1 MKKLFVLL
9 ITAFLASNFA
19 FAQSAWVNYKIDNK
33 LSTRLPAQP
42 KTLNENSVYALD
54 KDSLVYIVTV
64 IDLQKVAELDSAAL
78 VPLAPTTDFANKI
91 KEGVEQKMHGFNMG
105 DIRVGKWKDYTS
117 YKLAGDNDETQ
128 VNSFTFMVIIGSKLY
143 ALMTLTPENK
153 TGKGKNSFYSSLK
166 FN

>member
-1 MKKLFVLL
+1 MKKLSLLL

-19 FAQSAWVNYKIDNK
+19 LAQSSWVNYKIDNK
-33 LSTRLPAQP
+33 LSTRLPATP

-64 IDLQKVAELDSAAL
+64 LDLQKVAELDSAAL
-78 VPLAPTTDFANKI
+78 IPLAPTPDFANKI
-91 KEGVEQKMHGFNMG
+91 KEGVEQKMNGFTMG
-105 DIRVGKWKDYTS
+105 DIKVGKWKDYTS
-117 YKLAGDNDETQ
+117 YKLEGGNDAKQ
-128 VNSFTFMVIIGSKLY
+128 LNSYTFIVIVGSKLY

>member
-1 MKKLFVLL
+1 MRKLFVLL

-19 FAQSAWVNYKIDNK
+19 SAQSSWVTYKIDNK
-33 LSTRLPAQP
+33 LSTRLPTLP

-64 IDLQKVAELDSAAL
+64 VDLLKVAELDSAAL
-78 VPLAPTTDFANKI
+78 VPLAPTADFANKI
-91 KEGVEQKMHGFNMG
+91 KQGVEQKMHGFNMG
-105 DIRVGKWKDYTS
+105 DIKVGKWKDYTS
-117 YKLAGDNDETQ
+117 YKLEGGNDAKQ
-128 VNSFTFMVIIGSKLY
+128 LNSFTFMVIIGSKLY

-153 TGKGKNSFYSSLK
+153 TGKGKNAFYSSLK